1 MPGPA
6 SELRFGMDLA
16 NEELLQC
23 GSSVFL
29 KDSYVEGLTLHLSA
43 YVDVGETSDMAG
55 VEGSD

>member
-29 KDSYVEGLTLHLSA
+29 KDPYVEGLILHLST
-43 YVDVGETSDMAG
+43 YVDVGDTSDMAG
-55 VEGSD
+55 VEGSG